1 MMLPQTHLGNA
12 RIDEITASAR
22 RDDGAK
28 GLRTRGSPLLR
39 VRLRLAR
46 RIVLAGA
53 RLHGRD
59 PAVIGRVVILD
70 RCGQVP
76 QEIRQAA

>member
-1 MMLPQTHLGNA
+1 MLHTPALGNA
-12 RIDEITASAR
+12 RIDQFIASAR
-22 RDDGAK
+22 RTDEARR
-28 GLRTRGSPLLR
+28 LHIRGSPFL
-39 VRLRLAR
+39 RLRLVVAR
-46 RIVLAGA
+46 RIVLIGA

-70 RCGQVP
+70 SCGQVP